1 MHRIDMNTIHQAL
14 ADTKCAATPAV
25 RAASNGRVCWI
36 LTSMILRKR
45 LISKTVVF
53 EITLLFL

>member
-1 MHRIDMNTIHQAL
+1 MNTIHQAL
-14 ADTKCAATPAV
+14 ADTKCAATSAV

-45 LISKTVVF
+45 LISKMTVF
-53 EITLLFL
+53 DMHCFMDNITG